1 MPKSFILSYVEDKM
15 MKDPGHAKE
24 PGPVITIA
32 RDYGCP
38 GIHVAQEVTRGLTDL
53 RNEWKMIDKEII
65 NHAAQELRVAPEVAE
80 RIGHS
85 APRGFFHEFIS
96 AFSQQQ
102 NPSDAAVK
110 RQMANAIRA
119 FSLAGNVV
127 ILGRGGVVVT
137 RDIKRSLHV
146 KLYGPLA
153 YRIERVKHLDHLTT
167 DKEALEKIGVVDRE
181 RIYLR
186 DYLAG
191 EELKP
196 DIFDIQFN
204 CGNLTENEIV
214 QTILYIARDKFGLNS

>member
-15 MKDPGHAKE
+15 MKDHAGQKD

-38 GIHVAQEVTRGLTDL
+38 GVPVAEAVTKALT
-53 RNEWKMIDKEII
+53 NYYVEWKLIDKEII
-65 NHAAQELRVAPEVAE
+65 NHAAQELRVSPEVAE

-85 APRGFFHEFIS
+85 GPRGFFHDFIS

-110 RQMANAIRA
+110 RTMANAIRA

-137 RDIKRSLHV
+137 RDIKQSLHI
-146 KLYGPLA
+146 KLYGPIE
-153 YRIERVKHLDHLTT
+153 YRIERVKAMDGLKT
-167 DKEALEKIGVVDRE
+167 DKDALQKIGVVDRE

-196 DIFDIQFN
+196 DVFDVQFN
-204 CGNLTENEIV
+204 CGTLTEQEMID
-214 QTILYIARDKFGLNS
+214 TITSIARDKFKLEK